1 MFRSDIL
8 RAKTIKSEVAYL
20 SDLKRVRESSG
31 IEANLRSDL
40 KRREKAFWA
49 EAVGAQSSPTNDS
62 KAVKV
67 NPEFGLQASAKL
79 NRLRYAQDQL
89 TKAKQAHSEAATEL
103 NSRVAAAGLSRQR
116 VEFLE
121 KLIAKGKMLEA
132 SKNESRMADDLAE
145 LVFTKRAMARQKGEA
160 AIPIQTEP
168 AGSKISHGNLAA
180 DNKLANTN
188 RTAPVEISS
197 VEFVKVNDTPTLTIK
212 CSVGQSEKLGL
223 SVAKGEGGGLHIV
236 IESVWSR
243 GGCKPIIE
251 REVLKARLSSLGLK
265 ISSIEVD
272 HVGDSASQNTR
283 SKRSSSE
290 GEGDEI
296 ALT

>member
-8 RAKTIKSEVAYL
+8 RAKTLKSEVAYL

-49 EAVGAQSSPTNDS
+49 EAVGGKSSLSNIP

-89 TKAKQAHSEAATEL
+89 SKARQAHSQAATEL
-103 NSRVAAAGLSRQR
+103 NSSVAAAGLSRQR

-132 SKNESRMADDLAE
+132 GRHESRIADDLAE
-145 LVFTKRAMARQKGEA
+145 LVFTKRAMARQKNEVA
-160 AIPIQTEP
+160 APNQTELT
-168 AGSKISHGNLAA
+168 GSMISRSSLGA
-180 DNKLANTN
+180 DNKSVNVI
-188 RTAPVEISS
+188 RSRPVEISS
-197 VEFVKVNDTPTLTIK
+197 VEFAKVNDTLTLSVK
-212 CSVGQSEKLGL
+212 CSVGQRENIGIT
-223 SVAKGEGGGLHIV
+223 VARGDGGGLRIV
-236 IESVWSR
+236 IDSTWSR
-243 GGCKPIIE
+243 GGCKPILE

-272 HVGDSASQNTR
+272 LVGDSPSQNAR
-283 SKRSSSE
+283 SKRIRSE
-290 GEGDEI
+290 GEDDEI